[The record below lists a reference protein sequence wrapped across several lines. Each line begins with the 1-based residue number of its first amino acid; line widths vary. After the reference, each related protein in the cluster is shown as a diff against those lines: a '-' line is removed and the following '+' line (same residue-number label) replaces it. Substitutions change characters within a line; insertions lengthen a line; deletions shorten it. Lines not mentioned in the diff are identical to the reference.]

1 LLASEWMMK
10 MMTRKQNETRI
21 CRKCHVARD
30 ITEFRFTSKATNKR
44 HPICKQCRQIHRKF
58 VREAQAYYQDI
69 LQQQNNMCA
78 ICGISADES
87 LDKLIID
94 HNHETLTVRGV
105 VCSYCN
111 KGLGFFKDSPTRL
124 AMAIEYLV
132 KHDGIT
138 S

>member
-1 LLASEWMMK
+1 MM
-10 MMTRKQNETRI
+10 MRKQNETRI
-21 CRKCHVARD
+21 CRKCRVD
-30 ITEFRFTSKATNKR
+30 YPITEFRFTSKATNKR

-58 VREAQAYYQDI
+58 LREAQQQKSDI
-69 LQQQNNMCA
+69 LQKQNNACA
-78 ICGISADES
+78 ICGITADES
-87 LDKLIID
+87 HDKLVID

-105 VCSYCN
+105 ICSYCN
-111 KGLGFFKDSPTRL
+111 KGLGFFKDSPTHL

>member
-1 LLASEWMMK
+1 
-10 MMTRKQNETRI
+10 
-21 CRKCHVARD
+21 
-30 ITEFRFTSKATNKR
+30 
-44 HPICKQCRQIHRKF
+44 

-69 LQQQNNMCA
+69 LQEQNNMCA

-87 LDKLIID
+87 FDKLIID